1 MQLEDIGSRLPEG
14 ITPDGIKPNATEG
27 QKQPTLATSVQAK
40 GTLTRTQHRPSPE
53 KRGRGA
59 FRPKSGR
66 TKRGVLF
73 TVESPEGGKEKF
85 LEFQMRRSHLP
96 PILTQTC
103 MKIHSKKIIHN
114 PTRTNILI
122 SEIPEQTKN

>member
-27 QKQPTLATSVQAK
+27 QKQPTLATYVQAK

-73 TVESPEGGKEKF
+73 TVESPEGGKKSVSASPDELLF
-85 LEFQMRRSHLP
+85 LGLICIVEEEEGVGPSSLPQHL
-96 PILTQTC
+96 T
-103 MKIHSKKIIHN
+103 
-114 PTRTNILI
+114 
-122 SEIPEQTKN
+122 